1 MKVKLTL
8 VRTGEPSVDLSVTA
22 EPTTTVG
29 DLARALR
36 NGDPLRG
43 AAARPAEMTLR
54 VDETVLD
61 RAITLDEAAIGSGST
76 VSLAEIG
83 SVPRKATEAAGTLRV
98 LEGPDAGRS
107 FPLPAGHSTVGRD
120 PSSRVALTDPLISKL
135 HLRVNV
141 SDHVEVIDAGSAN
154 GTLVNGD
161 PVDRAVLLDTDR
173 VTIGDSVV
181 VITAAAHSGAVERAG
196 VVHFNRSPR
205 LDPQYPGVK
214 LKAPEPPEKPQPA
227 RLPYL
232 ALLAPLI
239 VGAVLLIVSP
249 GNVLSLVFIALSPV
263 LMVASFVDNL
273 LQNRKAWKTAR
284 KEFFASVD
292 SLSAELDRL
301 HEAERAGRL
310 SESPAVER
318 VVRETAERTPLLW
331 TRRPEHEAYLSLR
344 LGLGRMPSRH
354 ELEMP
359 TQRRGPHDLWEA
371 LQRVEAQAA
380 VVEPVPV
387 VENLAAS
394 GSLGFSG
401 PLETARGVA
410 RGVVAQVAGLH
421 SPAEVVVVALASS
434 ASAPAWDWLKWLP
447 HVGSP
452 FSPVGTALASSGPQA
467 NSLVSELEELIQA
480 RREAAAGAEA
490 RQLPAVVVLVEDDAP
505 VERAR
510 LIGVAENGP
519 AAGVHLLWV
528 AASLQ
533 RIPAACRTFVDVDSD
548 GVSVA
553 GYVHTG
559 YGVEPVVCETLT
571 AVQAHDF
578 ARSLA
583 PVTDAGARADDD
595 SDLPRSVSFLQLAGT
610 DLATDPDAVIERWRE
625 THSILT
631 GPLAPSE
638 RSSRIKPNL
647 RAVFGQ
653 AATEP
658 FALDL
663 RTDGPHALV
672 GGTTGSG
679 KSEFLQAWVL
689 ALAAAHSPQRVS
701 FLFVDYK
708 GGAAFAECVQ
718 LPHTVGLVTDL
729 SPHLVRR
736 ALTSLRAELR
746 YREHLFNKKKVKD
759 IAEFERTGDPDVPPS
774 LIIVVDEFAALASEI
789 PEFVDGVVDVAQ
801 RGRSLGLHLILAT
814 QRPAGVIRDNLRANT
829 NLRVALRVAD
839 EDDSTD
845 VLGSPIA
852 AGFDP
857 AIPGRGAAKT
867 GPNRIRAFQS
877 GYAGGWTTDD
887 GEAAAVDIEELRF
900 GSGPIWEQ
908 PVDPEAEQRKAAVAA
923 GPSDIK
929 RVVATVQKAARMSEI
944 PAPRKP
950 WLPELAP
957 TYDFT
962 KLTTKRTD
970 TELVLGVLDDAA
982 TQSQPVVSYLPDRDG
997 NMAIIGTGGA
1007 GKSSA
1012 LREVAV
1018 AAAVTVR
1025 GGPVQVYGLDFAG
1038 GALQMLQVLP
1048 HVGAIIPGD
1057 DEDRM
1062 ARLLRWLSDLVAERA
1077 VRYNEARA
1085 STIVEYRKLAS
1096 MHDEPR
1102 ILLLLDG
1109 MGAFREAYESSITM
1123 PWFSMLSQI
1132 AIDGRQVGVHLVI
1145 TGDRAASIPASL
1157 SSSIQRRLVLRLAN
1171 ADDYSTLGVPA
1182 DVLTPSSPPGRG
1194 IIDGQEMQ
1202 VAVIGGDPNVALQAR
1217 ELGTL
1222 ATAMAKAGVA
1232 DAPAI
1237 ESLPES
1243 VALSALPVAQ
1253 DSRPVLGIADDTLA
1267 PVGADL
1273 EGAFVIAGPPGSGKT
1288 TALVTV
1294 ASALARVA
1302 PGTER
1307 HLLSPRRSAIAALPV
1322 WTSTSSGDD
1331 QIAKRITALMKRV
1344 SAPADGA
1351 PTAIFV
1357 ESIADFEDSDIE
1369 RELED
1374 LMRAATRN
1382 GHLFAAEADT
1392 ALWNQS
1398 PTFGR
1403 PMRTARRGII
1413 LQPEEGD
1420 DDLLRASFG
1429 RIRRGSLP
1437 PGRGFLVA
1445 GTKSRKLQVA
1455 MPDGLAYGDG

>member
-1 MKVKLTL
+1 
-8 VRTGEPSVDLSVTA
+8 
-22 EPTTTVG
+22 
-29 DLARALR
+29 
-36 NGDPLRG
+36 
-43 AAARPAEMTLR
+43 
-54 VDETVLD
+54 
-61 RAITLDEAAIGSGST
+61 
-76 VSLAEIG
+76 
-83 SVPRKATEAAGTLRV
+83 
-98 LEGPDAGRS
+98 
-107 FPLPAGHSTVGRD
+107 
-120 PSSRVALTDPLISKL
+120 
-135 HLRVNV
+135 
-141 SDHVEVIDAGSAN
+141 
-154 GTLVNGD
+154 
-161 PVDRAVLLDTDR
+161 
-173 VTIGDSVV
+173 
-181 VITAAAHSGAVERAG
+181 
-196 VVHFNRSPR
+196 
-205 LDPQYPGVK
+205 
-214 LKAPEPPEKPQPA
+214 
-227 RLPYL
+227 
-232 ALLAPLI
+232 
-239 VGAVLLIVSP
+239 
-249 GNVLSLVFIALSPV
+249 
-263 LMVASFVDNL
+263 
-273 LQNRKAWKTAR
+273 
-284 KEFFASVD
+284 
-292 SLSAELDRL
+292 
-301 HEAERAGRL
+301 
-310 SESPAVER
+310 
-318 VVRETAERTPLLW
+318 
-331 TRRPEHEAYLSLR
+331 
-344 LGLGRMPSRH
+344 
-354 ELEMP
+354 
-359 TQRRGPHDLWEA
+359 
-371 LQRVEAQAA
+371 
-380 VVEPVPV
+380 
-387 VENLAAS
+387 
-394 GSLGFSG
+394 
-401 PLETARGVA
+401 
-410 RGVVAQVAGLH
+410 
-421 SPAEVVVVALASS
+421 
-434 ASAPAWDWLKWLP
+434 
-447 HVGSP
+447 
-452 FSPVGTALASSGPQA
+452 
-467 NSLVSELEELIQA
+467 
-480 RREAAAGAEA
+480 
-490 RQLPAVVVLVEDDAP
+490 
-505 VERAR
+505 
-510 LIGVAENGP
+510 
-519 AAGVHLLWV
+519 
-528 AASLQ
+528 
-533 RIPAACRTFVDVDSD
+533 
-548 GVSVA
+548 
-553 GYVHTG
+553 
-559 YGVEPVVCETLT
+559 
-571 AVQAHDF
+571 
-578 ARSLA
+578 
-583 PVTDAGARADDD
+583 
-595 SDLPRSVSFLQLAGT
+595 
-610 DLATDPDAVIERWRE
+610 
-625 THSILT
+625 
-631 GPLAPSE
+631 
-638 RSSRIKPNL
+638 
-647 RAVFGQ
+647 
-653 AATEP
+653 
-658 FALDL
+658 
-663 RTDGPHALV
+663 
-672 GGTTGSG
+672 
-679 KSEFLQAWVL
+679 
-689 ALAAAHSPQRVS
+689 
-701 FLFVDYK
+701 
-708 GGAAFAECVQ
+708 
-718 LPHTVGLVTDL
+718 
-729 SPHLVRR
+729 
-736 ALTSLRAELR
+736 
-746 YREHLFNKKKVKD
+746 
-759 IAEFERTGDPDVPPS
+759 
-774 LIIVVDEFAALASEI
+774 
-789 PEFVDGVVDVAQ
+789 VAQ

-1038 GALQMLQVLP
+1038 GALQMLEVLP

-1222 ATAMAKAGVA
+1222 AAAMAKAGVA
-1232 DAPAI
+1232 DAPVI

-1253 DSRPVLGIADDTLA
+1253 GDRPVLGIADDTLA

-1294 ASALARVA
+1294 ASALARVT

-1357 ESIADFEDSDIE
+1357 ESIADFEDSDLE